1 MRESVNT
8 TRLNN
13 TEENIT
19 LRACSYNIHK
29 GFSAAN
35 RRFLLK
41 DIRRAIRLV
50 NADLV
55 FLQEVVGENISKA
68 GTVKNW
74 STETQFEFLADS
86 VWPHYAYGKNS
97 VYDHGHHGN
106 AILSHHVLSD
116 WNNTDLSILPFSSR
130 GMLHAKILGK
140 LHVFCVHCGLLSFE
154 RNAQLK
160 QMVNIIRHLVADDE
174 AIIVAGDFNDW
185 QYKAGPFLASALGLT
200 DALSE
205 THGKPQATF
214 PAFLPFLAMDRMY
227 FRGLDLLT
235 SEVLRGEPWERLS
248 DHCAVYAEFRL
259 RQPQTSP

>member
-1 MRESVNT
+1 MNT
-8 TRLNN
+8 TKLNN
-13 TEENIT
+13 TAEYIT

-41 DIRRAIRLV
+41 DIRQAIRLV

-55 FLQEVVGENISKA
+55 FLQEVVGENIRNA
-68 GTVKNW
+68 GVVPNW
-74 STETQFEFLADS
+74 TADTQFEFLADTI
-86 VWPHYAYGKNS
+86 WPHYAYGKNA

-106 AILSHHVLSD
+106 AILSRHFLSD
-116 WNNTDLSILPFSSR
+116 WNNTDLSFLPCSSR

-140 LHVFCVHCGLLSFE
+140 LHIFCVHFGLLGFE
-154 RNAQLK
+154 RNTQLK
-160 QMVNIIRHLVADDE
+160 KMVRIIRQLAADDE

-185 QYKAGPFLASALGLT
+185 QKKAGPFLASALDLK
-200 DALSE
+200 DVLSE

-227 FRGLDLLT
+227 FRGLDLQV
-235 SEVLRGEPWERLS
+235 SEVLRGEPWQRLS